1 MMELRRLER
10 GDAGLIYDAWGQYR
24 DNFTYL
30 TASVF
35 LTIADAQRYIDKLL
49 ANPAALAFHIVE
61 AQTGRIVGLVK
72 ANIEVHRA
80 QVGYVVHQPHWGK
93 GHATT
98 AVQRLTAMLE
108 SDPAIARI
116 WATCALENAGSIR
129 VLEKCGYVRE
139 CTLKSWVAY
148 PALGGRV
155 FDNYSY
161 IKIKNS

>member
-10 GDAGLIYDAWGQYR
+10 GDAGLIRDAWGR
-24 DNFTYL
+24 HPDNFTYL

-35 LTIADAQRYIDKLL
+35 QSVADAQCYIDKLL
-49 ANPAALAFHIVE
+49 ANPAALVFHIVE

-72 ANIEVHRA
+72 ANIEGHRA
-80 QVGYVVHQPHWGK
+80 QVGYVVHQSHWGK
-93 GHATT
+93 GYATA
-98 AVQRLTAMLE
+98 AVRCLNAMLE

-139 CTLKSWVAY
+139 CTLKNWVVY

-161 IKIKNS
+161 IKINNN